1 MAGFVALLEAEVYC
15 PDSFSLKDK
24 RSSVH
29 GIIDRLEDRYNVSV
43 AEVANQDH
51 HRLSTLLV
59 AVVASDRKHLDRV
72 IARIEKEIVGFDG
85 TQLRSLDV
93 DLY

>member
-29 GIIDRLEDRYNVSV
+29 GVIDRLKDRYNVSV

-51 HRLSTLLV
+51 HRLSTLLL
-59 AVVASDRKHLDRV
+59 AVVSSDQKQLDRV
-72 IARIEKEIVGFDG
+72 ITRLEEEIVAFGG
-85 TQLRSLDV
+85 MQLRSFDV
-93 DLY
+93 DFY